1 MKLRM
6 LSLIL
11 MFVIISCNEEKVII
25 DTKLQQK
32 FLVAVDSINP
42 KLILYDINEGIISED
57 IYYEKNSKVLL
68 GKISKIAEYGNMLFL
83 LMPGVY
89 KIEIISK
96 ETFESIQTIDF
107 SEEKLEPTDIGFVN
121 MTDAYICHGNDS
133 ILTLLDIYPEH
144 LLPARQ
150 IKVGASPVA
159 MACADEQNQ
168 LVIANQDD
176 NTVSIVDSRE
186 HSETAKIDVATG
198 PTLAGIGSNIN
209 KAVIISI
216 GDGKINSNRKT
227 AAKVSF
233 VDIKNKRV
241 LSSIE
246 LETPNIDA
254 KTVFPLKMVITNLD
268 WAYIQT
274 TTHLLRLD
282 VYRESKITTLMDNF
296 NNDIIYFKLRNQ
308 ILVVNDSLN
317 QLTLY
322 SADNF
327 DKLYSFN
334 INAKLITALPL

>member
-1 MKLRM
+1 MKFKM
-6 LSLIL
+6 LALIVV
-11 MFVIISCNEEKVII
+11 FAFISCNEQKVIN

-42 KLILYDINEGIISED
+42 KLVLYDINEGILSED
-57 IYYEKNSKVLL
+57 IYYEKNSKILP

-83 LMPGVY
+83 FMPDVY

-96 ETFESIQTIDF
+96 ETFESLQTIDF

-144 LLPARQ
+144 LVPARQ
-150 IKVGASPVA
+150 IKVGASPLSVA
-159 MACADEQNQ
+159 WTDEQNH

-186 HSETAKIDVATG
+186 HSEIAKIKVPTA
-198 PTLAGIGSNIN
+198 PTLAGIGSDIN
-209 KAVIISI
+209 KAIIISL
-216 GDGKINSNRKT
+216 GDGKINSNQKT
-227 AAKVSF
+227 TAKASF
-233 VDIKNKRV
+233 IDIENKEV

-246 LETPNIDA
+246 LEIPNIDA
-254 KTVFPLKMVITNLD
+254 VTVFPLKMVITNLD

-308 ILVVNDSLN
+308 ILVVNDSLK

-322 SADNF
+322 SADKF